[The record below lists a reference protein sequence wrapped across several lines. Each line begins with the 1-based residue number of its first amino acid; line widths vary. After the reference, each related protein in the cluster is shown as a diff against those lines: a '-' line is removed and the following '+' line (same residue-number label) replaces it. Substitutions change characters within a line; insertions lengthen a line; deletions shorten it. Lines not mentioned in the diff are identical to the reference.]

1 MHSLNAPPVK
11 GLITIPLQQVVQNPM
26 AGRPLPPPP
35 PPGVAKGDAHNRVI
49 DEYYWLGLNGL

>member
-35 PPGVAKGDAHNRVI
+35 PPGAAKGDAHNRVI
-49 DEYYWLGLNGL
+49 DEYY